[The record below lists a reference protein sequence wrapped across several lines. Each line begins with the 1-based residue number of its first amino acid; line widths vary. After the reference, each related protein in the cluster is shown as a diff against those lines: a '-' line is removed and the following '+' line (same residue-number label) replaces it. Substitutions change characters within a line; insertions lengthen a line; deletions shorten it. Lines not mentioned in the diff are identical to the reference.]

1 MSRPTLWS
9 TADLDEDLAD
19 AVDAE
24 LSLYAQQGQN
34 PAIYDQLGAQIEQ
47 LEPLLAIQQHMAAL
61 AAVPDVVKS
70 FIVSFHQAIL
80 KRDLPSITIF
90 YTTTFPKLTD
100 RFYSR
105 TEWPEPETIAPLLSS
120 NEATEDQIHIFLV
133 LYRDLYYR
141 HVYSRLH
148 PNIDD
153 RFHSYENSCELFNYL
168 LNSPSSADDQS
179 DEPAPVDLVLPE
191 QWLWDIIDEFIYQF
205 QVFCSWRS
213 KVKSKTDDELMM
225 LADGTGVWSSYSVLN
240 VLYSLIQKSK
250 INEFIV
256 ALKEEQEQGREGAR
270 SAEEVAKSISPYT
283 ALPLYRTLGYF
294 SVLGL
299 LRVHVLLG
307 DFTLALKVMDQ
318 VGEFLLG
325 GSGFG
330 AKANKS
336 SFTALPTLP
345 ATHISTH
352 YYVGFCYMMLRRY
365 PDAIR
370 TFVTVLNFFQRMQ
383 RMRNY
388 SGYERKDQY
397 DQIAKTADRTLAL
410 YAMCHSL
417 VLPGSPFTRLDDNIT
432 STAKERYG
440 DQMGRMSKGGSDALA
455 AFEELFLYA
464 CPKFINANSP
474 PYDDPDAIALL
485 LTADQPESGEGSP
498 IPTEP
503 TQRHLRLFLASA
515 GAQSPL
521 STLRSFL
528 HLYTSLTTEKLS
540 SFLDLVKVSESDQE
554 AVEEAEEEAVEEAE
568 EEAIQE
574 MMVLKQ
580 NSRSLSR
587 IAQGR
592 SEKGNDAS
600 PAGLTVIG
608 TLLEGEMISTSDLNF
623 VIDDNTIH
631 IAESTVG
638 RRYAGWFIKNTER
651 SQRVLDEIRGSP
663 LPVFKGKVGQKQ
675 GAPGTVAP
683 GAESVAIND
692 SAEATQKKAPTKT
705 VAWGGAG
712 TRTTLDA

>member
-9 TADLDEDLAD
+9 TADMDDDLAD

-24 LSLYAQQGQN
+24 ISMYAQQGQN

-80 KRDLPSITIF
+80 NRDLPSITMF

-105 TEWPEPETIAPLLSS
+105 AEWPEPEIIAPLLSS
-120 NEATEDQIHIFLV
+120 NNATEDQVHIFLV

-141 HVYSRLH
+141 HVYSRLQ

-168 LNSPSSADDQS
+168 LNSPSSANDES

-250 INEFIV
+250 INEYIV
-256 ALKEEQEQGREGAR
+256 ALKEEQGKENPRP
-270 SAEEVAKSISPYT
+270 AEEVAQSISPYT

-307 DFTLALKVMDQ
+307 DFTLGLKVMDQ

-325 GSGFG
+325 GSSFG
-330 AKANKS
+330 AKTNKS

-432 STAKERYG
+432 NSAKERYG
-440 DQMGRMSKGGSDALA
+440 DQMGRMSRGGSDALV

-474 PYDDPDAIALL
+474 PYDDPEAIASLL
-485 LTADQPESGEGSP
+485 NADPADAAEGSSP
-498 IPTEP
+498 IPTDP
-503 TQRHLRLFLASA
+503 THRHLRLFLASA

-521 STLRSFL
+521 PTLRSFL

-540 SFLDLVKVSESDQE
+540 SFLDLVKVNESDKE
-554 AVEEAEEEAVEEAE
+554 AVEDAEAE

-580 NSRSLSR
+580 SSKSLSR
-587 IAQGR
+587 IVPVQGKVD
-592 SEKGNDAS
+592 KGNDAS
-600 PAGLTVIG
+600 SAGVRAQG
-608 TLLEGEMISTSDLNF
+608 SLLAGEMISTSDLNF

-663 LPVFKGKVGQKQ
+663 LPRGKIGQKQ
-675 GAPGTVAP
+675 GVP
-683 GAESVAIND
+683 GAVTSGADAGAPPGSTDI
-692 SAEATQKKAPTKT
+692 SGQKKPPTKT

-712 TRTTLDA
+712 TRATVDA